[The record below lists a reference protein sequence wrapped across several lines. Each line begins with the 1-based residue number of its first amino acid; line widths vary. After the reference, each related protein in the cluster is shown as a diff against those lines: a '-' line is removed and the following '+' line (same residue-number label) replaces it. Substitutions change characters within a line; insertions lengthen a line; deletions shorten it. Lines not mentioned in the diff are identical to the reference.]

1 MREHLPP
8 STSLRSL
15 CPTVP
20 GFADVIM
27 SIEGKYTLE
36 TSENFDEFMKAL
48 GVGLV
53 MRKLGATSKP
63 TVELIKNNDEWTL
76 KTSTAMKTTEVKFKM
91 GEEFD
96 ETTYDGREC
105 KTKFT
110 TEDGNKLVQVQNATK
125 GKSAKYVREFTDAE
139 MIMTCECDGVTSKRI
154 YKRQ

>member
-1 MREHLPP
+1 MGHLAADLQCVNTAP

-15 CPTVP
+15 CPAVP

-27 SIEGKYTLE
+27 SIEGKFTLE

-53 MRKLGATSKP
+53 MRKLGATTKP
-63 TVELIKNNDEWTL
+63 TVELIENNGEWTL
-76 KTSTAMKTTEVKFKM
+76 KTTTTMKSSEIKFKI

-105 KTKFT
+105 KTTFT
-110 TEDGNKLVQVQNATK
+110 IEGNKLIQVQKATK
-125 GKSAKYVREFTDAE
+125 GKSAK
-139 MIMTCECDGVTSKRI
+139 
-154 YKRQ
+154 